1 MPNEFHCIKN
11 LLYETSQVFLVTY
24 IAFMNL
30 TNGNRQKHNKTFE
43 RFNKLSSRV
52 YSTAVNGYIMK
63 QLYAISLLLYYL
75 YGQLI

>member
-52 YSTAVNGYIMK
+52 
-63 QLYAISLLLYYL
+63 
-75 YGQLI
+75 